1 MDIDRR
7 LFLAGTGTALAAGA
21 AGATI
26 RAPGA
31 TPGQARAMA
40 AIAAYVD
47 QHRAHHGL
55 PGLGLVV
62 VDGDFTGH
70 VMAGNRDYAGREPL
84 AASDLW
90 QIGSI
95 SKSFVALCCFQLAAE
110 GRMNLDADIR
120 SVLPEAAL
128 PDGPPFTIRGLLD
141 HTTGLP
147 DFAPAFAIDGAPLW
161 RGFAPG
167 EHWSYSNVGYDLLGK
182 AIERLDKRSL
192 AASIEARIC
201 RPLGMTATRGA
212 ISWRDRALY
221 PASYSPLRP
230 DLPVRQRMPLAPA
243 AWVDA
248 SLGAGSV
255 ASTLPDM
262 ARYLR
267 FLIGAGMGRG
277 GGVISDAAASA
288 WFANPILQDPSVK
301 DESYSLG
308 LMQRR
313 DDARKLLH
321 HTGGMVSFSSSFHVD
336 PAAGTG
342 AYASCAVGGINYRP
356 RLITAYATRLLRLA
370 RDGQPLPP
378 PPSLATPVER
388 PGDYAGSYAAAD
400 GTRFSIAAAPALA
413 ISGGGITVPLEAPA
427 PGAFLTAHPM
437 FEAFPLLA
445 VRDGG
450 DGPVVAID
458 HGSRRY
464 IKAGATAASLA
475 PTPARLAARA
485 GHYQCDDPRIGG
497 VTLVARGDTLYAAG
511 TDPLTEIGNDVWRVA
526 EPEWSPERIRF
537 TGFVDGRPQLLVFSG
552 RVLERRDG

>member
-7 LFLAGTGTALAAGA
+7 LFLAGTGAALAAGA
-21 AGATI
+21 GGATI

-31 TPGQARAMA
+31 TPAQARAMA
-40 AIAAYVD
+40 AIAACVD

-62 VDGDFTGH
+62 VDGDFTGF
-70 VMAGNRDYAGREPL
+70 VMSGTRDYAGHEPL

-128 PDGPPFTIRGLLD
+128 PEGPPFTIRGLLD

-147 DFAPAFAIDGAPLW
+147 DFAPAFAADGAPLW

-167 EHWSYSNVGYDLLGK
+167 EHWSYSNTAYDLIGK
-182 AIERLDKRSL
+182 AIERLDKRPL
-192 AASIEARIC
+192 AASIESRIC

-212 ISWRDRALY
+212 IGWRDRALY

-230 DLPVRQRMPLAPA
+230 DLPVRQRMELAPA

-248 SLGAGSV
+248 ALGAGSV

-267 FLIGAGMGRG
+267 FIASAGMGRG
-277 GGVISDAAASA
+277 GGVIGDAAASA

-301 DESYSLG
+301 DEFYSLG

-313 DDARKLLH
+313 DDGRRLLH
-321 HTGGMVSFSSSFHVD
+321 HTGGMVSFSSSFHID

-342 AYASCAVGGINYRP
+342 AFASCAVGGINYRP
-356 RLITAYATRLLRLA
+356 RLITAYATKLLRLA
-370 RDGQPLPP
+370 RTGAPLPP
-378 PPSLATPVER
+378 PPALATPVDR
-388 PGDYAGSYAAAD
+388 PGDFAGSYTASD
-400 GTRFSIAAAPALA
+400 GARLGIAATPALA
-413 ISGGGITVPLEAPA
+413 ITAGGSTAPLESPG
-427 PGAFLTAHPM
+427 PGAFVTTHPA

-450 DGPVVAID
+450 DGPVVALD

-464 IKAGATAASLA
+464 ARAGAIAASLA

-485 GHYQCDDPRIGG
+485 GHYQSDDPWIGG
-497 VTLVARGDTLYAAG
+497 ITLVARGDTLYAAG
-511 TDPLTEIGNDVWRVA
+511 TDALVEIGNDVWRVA
-526 EPEWSPERIRF
+526 VPDWSPERIRF
-537 TGFVDGRPQLLVFSG
+537 AGFVDGRPQLLTFSG
-552 RVLERRDG
+552 RVLERRHG